1 MKLNSMVLSID
12 DRLPELTDFKRMIAT
27 GNSGFRKGTYLYVI
41 EQELIADRYAES
53 AHMGCVK

>member
-1 MKLNSMVLSID
+1 MVLRID

-53 AHMGCVK
+53 ANMGCVK